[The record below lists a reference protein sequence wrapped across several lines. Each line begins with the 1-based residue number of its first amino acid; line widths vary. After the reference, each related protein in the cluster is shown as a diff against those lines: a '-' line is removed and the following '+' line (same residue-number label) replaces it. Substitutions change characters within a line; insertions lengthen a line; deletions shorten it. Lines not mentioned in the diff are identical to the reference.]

1 MGGCIL
7 QSVMEVE
14 NNTVLGAV
22 ALMKIVRSVVGKPMS
37 VKIVRREVM
46 SVVRMTM
53 PAVIVMAAAITV
65 IPIGAVTTAV
75 VVSVL

>member
-1 MGGCIL
+1 
-7 QSVMEVE
+7 MEVE

-22 ALMKIVRSVVGKPMS
+22 ALMKIVRSVMGKPMS

-53 PAVIVMAAAITV
+53 PAFIVMAAAITV
-65 IPIGAVTTAV
+65 IPIGAVTMAV